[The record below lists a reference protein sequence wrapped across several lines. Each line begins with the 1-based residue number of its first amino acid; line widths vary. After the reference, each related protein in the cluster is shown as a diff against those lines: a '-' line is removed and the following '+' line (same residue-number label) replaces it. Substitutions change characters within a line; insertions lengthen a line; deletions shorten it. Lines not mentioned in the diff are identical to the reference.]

1 MPRGLRW
8 LLVGVA
14 ATVVLVVLVLA
25 LLPAFIDVNRYYRS
39 RAIAEVEARLG
50 REITLDRLSLSFL
63 PSPTLGL
70 EALVIGERGAPAEGP
85 IPPGE
90 RFVTLD
96 RLDLK
101 LRFLPLL
108 RGRFEVSRLVLDRPQ
123 IMVERDAKGNLS
135 VADLIGGPGAAPPA
149 GPQAGRP
156 AGGPSP
162 LAALLVERIEVRRGS
177 LTFRDRAV
185 VPGREVTTT
194 VNDLAATLDDVALDR
209 PIRADVKATF
219 LSRTPQNVALAGTL
233 GPLGPQVDLP
243 GEALGGAAG
252 RVADAR
258 HVDFLAGAADLSLKV
273 TDLDLDQVAAYVGA
287 RAGAPKP
294 TRPGSA
300 AEALSLGGTGGL
312 TAAVK
317 GPLGAPTLDAT
328 IDLTPATVAYA
339 GALSK
344 KAGVPLVLTVKTTQ
358 VQAGQATPVVE
369 IDPLTLRLH
378 TLTLTARGRVANPT
392 SPVVDLTVKSDEAR
406 LSGWGEVVPALAGAS
421 LGGRAVLEAT
431 VRGRL
436 LEPNALDVAGTVRLT
451 GLEVRHA
458 SLPEPLS
465 EGEATLRF
473 AGKRVSLEPFRAKLG
488 RSPLSLTAE
497 LPDFSRRY
505 VRFTLESPKLD
516 LDPLIAAG
524 AAASGAG
531 SPGAAGSPPLAQPAK
546 PAEQA
551 RPLLPPPAASRPG
564 ALPTP
569 SPHPAY
575 RPGTR
580 RVPGGT
586 RAVGGHPAPPQGG
599 GASSSPPDLASPR
612 RAGVSDGTPAA
623 QRQAR
628 SGPGGDARALGA
640 SVAGLSADGT
650 LKVAQGTLKGVQF
663 TDLRGELKLRDRVF
677 TLERLTFGLYGGQY
691 TGSGTADL
699 RGKSPALDFTS
710 KLDRVKANDI
720 LSETTSI
727 KGIVLGLLSANL
739 RLKGQGLDAE
749 SLLAS
754 LAGEGKFSLTDGR
767 IASFDMLDRLE
778 ALVALARG
786 GQPPTVAADAGGG
799 PKGTVVKSLSS
810 TVRVEKGKFI
820 TPDLSLSAGEFGL
833 TGSGAVGFD
842 QSLAYELKATL
853 PAPLAHQVLGRDVAR
868 LLAAEPSGAVRIPF
882 RMGGT
887 LAAPT
892 FGLSGKFFQ
901 EQLRSRLEQATGERL
916 QRRLE
921 QLLRGR
927 GGAAPGDTTSEGAA
941 PGGAAAPGAS
951 PAPAPVDPKQLLKD
965 LLK

>member
-39 RAIAEVEARLG
+39 RAIAEVEARLA

-108 RGRFEVSRLVLDRPQ
+108 RGRVEVSRLVLDRPQ

-194 VNDLAATLDDVALDR
+194 VNDLAATLDDVSLDR

-233 GPLGPQVDLP
+233 GPLGPQVD
-243 GEALGGAAG
+243 
-252 RVADAR
+252 
-258 HVDFLAGAADLSLKV
+258 FLAGAADLSLKA

-392 SPVVDLTVKSDEAR
+392 NPVVDLTVKSDEAR

-473 AGKRVSLEPFRAKLG
+473 AGKRASLEPFRAKLG

-551 RPLLPPPAASRPG
+551 RPLLPPQAASRPG

-599 GASSSPPDLASPR
+599 GASNSPPDLASTR

-677 TLERLTFGLYGGQY
+677 TLERLTVGLYSGEY
-691 TGSGTADL
+691 AGSGTADL
-699 RGKSPALDFTS
+699 RGKIPALDFTS

-727 KGIVLGLLSANL
+727 KGIVFGLLSANL

-853 PAPLAHQVLGRDVAR
+853 PAPLARQVLGRDVAR
-868 LLAAEPSGAVRIPF
+868 LLAAEASGAVQIPF

-892 FGLSGKFFQ
+892 FSLSGKFFQ
-901 EQLRSRLEQATGERL
+901 EQLRSRLEQAAGERL
-916 QRRLE
+916 QQRLE

-941 PGGAAAPGAS
+941 PGAS
-951 PAPAPVDPKQLLKD
+951 PTPAPVDPKQLLKD